1 MVMPGG
7 IYIYISTACPFL
19 PEKKIKKYGGPA
31 GSAPVQF
38 AGMKCRDLKGYKRRN
53 TKW

>member
-1 MVMPGG
+1 MVIPEV
-7 IYIYISTACPFL
+7 YIRNYPLSLF

-31 GSAPVQF
+31 GSALVQL